1 MKPALYAPS
10 FVLLALLGVCGSP
23 APSQQQ
29 LADQANAGNT
39 ASTSDAGNGWQA
51 LRVRYFDCVQHR
63 ADEQALSQADTKAVV
78 SSVLDACEGELK
90 TMHDAFH
97 DYLSAQMVSSHGKS
111 GARQAANQ
119 VTESS
124 REKARVFATDYVKY
138 ARYQQAKAR

>member
-1 MKPALYAPS
+1 MKSALYAPS
-10 FVLLALLGVCGSP
+10 LVLLTLLGACGSP

-29 LADQANAGNT
+29 LADQAN
-39 ASTSDAGNGWQA
+39 TSNSVITDNGWQA
-51 LRVRYFDCVQHR
+51 LRVRYFDCVQRR
-63 ADEQALSQADTKAVV
+63 ADEQVTSQADTKTVV

-124 REKARVFATDYVKY
+124 REKARVFATDYVNY